1 MALDSLVT
9 NASGR
14 LDSRRGEQGVSMPER
29 PRDDE
34 GTGYARPAPA
44 GGGSPAPPYERYRP
58 SEPPYRPSEPVEPEP
73 EPRRRGGVGYT
84 TYAITVAVL
93 LLAIAVVVFVV
104 QNDER
109 VHIWFFGSTKYM
121 SVAGALAVAAAG
133 GLVVGLLAGFIPQ
146 IKLRRE
152 LRALRRAAR
161 D

>member
-1 MALDSLVT
+1 
-9 NASGR
+9 
-14 LDSRRGEQGVSMPER
+14 MPEQ

-34 GTGYARPAPA
+34 AAGRARPAPA
-44 GGGSPAPPYERYRP
+44 GGGSPPPPYERYRP
-58 SEPPYRPSEPVEPEP
+58 SEPYRPTAGPVEPET

-104 QNDER
+104 QNDQR
-109 VHIWFFGSTKYM
+109 VEIWFFGSTKYM

-146 IKLRRE
+146 IKIRRE